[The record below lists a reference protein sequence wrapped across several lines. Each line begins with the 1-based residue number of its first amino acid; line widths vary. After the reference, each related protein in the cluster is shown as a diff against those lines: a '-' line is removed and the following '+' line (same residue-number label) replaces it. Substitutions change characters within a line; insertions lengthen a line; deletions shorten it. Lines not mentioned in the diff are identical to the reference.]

1 MQDDESA
8 ISHTRLAYLPALDGV
23 RACAVVAVMLF
34 HGGIPHMDG
43 GFMGVDAFFVL
54 SGFLITSLLVGEWR
68 QTLTIRLG
76 AFWARRAR
84 RLLPALLLMLLF
96 VAFFASVI
104 VPKGTYGALRLDAL
118 ATLLYVSN
126 WHFILV
132 NSNYFNETAA
142 SSPLLHTWSLAV
154 EEQFYV
160 IWPLVVLAVL
170 HFTRNLRVLFA
181 LCCAAA
187 IASATWMSVVYDHGL
202 NTNRAYLGTD
212 TRCQCLFIGC
222 ALAVGLVLLTQR
234 RQDDGRLAKGELWQP
249 EGRTGER
256 LCAAAGVVGAIAAVT
271 IWVLTS
277 STSSFP
283 YSGGFFL
290 IGLAV
295 AAVILSAVAAP
306 RSIVPTVLSLTP
318 VRYVG
323 RISYGLYIWHWPI
336 FIWLNHARTGLVG
349 YELFAV
355 RALVTFAVSVV
366 SFHLVERPIRRG
378 TFVRQW
384 KAWVAVPAGVG
395 VVLVAM
401 VAATT
406 GTTAVASTAFP
417 GGIGTTGSTTTTTTA
432 GGTTATTTSGT
443 GATGLPVRVLLFGD
457 SVALTLGIGL
467 ALPAEQDKYGYIL
480 SDKGILG
487 CGVVNG
493 PAVELMGAHDA
504 TPPACNGSSFLAGE
518 TPDMQPWPFQWQA
531 AINDVKPN
539 VVVLLAGRWEVVDRQ
554 YQGNWTNI
562 LSPTFAAYVKKQLEV
577 ASNLVTASGARMVFL
592 TAPCTRSG
600 EQPDGAP
607 WPEDNPARLAVF
619 NRLVREVVAAHPL
632 TDSVVD
638 LNAAACPRGKYA
650 TSVDGVV
657 IRRDDGV
664 HFTDAGG
671 AFLAGRL
678 MPPIVAAGRAQA
690 SANAGARRQPAG
702 DAGLGL
708 TFCGVPLEPGDCGL
722 TLGFESATTHCAR
735 SDGTRWPSSTVAPSE
750 IVVISEFHEPSAE
763 LAWAAN
769 GSAARSS

>member
-8 ISHTRLAYLPALDGV
+8 VSHTRLAYLPALDGV
-23 RACAVVAVMLF
+23 RACAVVAVMMF

-68 QTLTIRLG
+68 QTLTIKLG

-118 ATLLYVSN
+118 STLLYVSN

-160 IWPLVVLAVL
+160 IWPLVVLGVM
-170 HFTRNLRVLFA
+170 HFTRSLRALFA
-181 LCCAAA
+181 LCCAAG
-187 IASATWMSVVYDHGL
+187 IASATWMYVLYDGGV

-212 TRCQCLFIGC
+212 TRSQCLFIGC
-222 ALAVGLVLLTQR
+222 ALAVGLVLLTR
-234 RQDDGRLAKGELWQP
+234 RSQEEGRLAKGELWQP
-249 EGRTGER
+249 AGATGRTVCG
-256 LCAAAGVVGAIAAVT
+256 LIGLAGAVVAVAL
-271 IWVLTS
+271 WVATT

-283 YSGGFFL
+283 YAGGFFL

-295 AAVILSAVAAP
+295 GGVILSAVAAP
-306 RSIVPTVLSLTP
+306 RSIVPRLLSLTP

-336 FIWLNHARTGLVG
+336 FIWLNHARTGVSG

-355 RALVTFAVSVV
+355 RVLVTFAVSVV
-366 SFHLVERPIRRG
+366 SFHLVERPIRMG
-378 TFVRQW
+378 TFVSTWR
-384 KAWVAVPAGVG
+384 AWLAVPAGVG
-395 VVLVAM
+395 AVLVA
-401 VAATT
+401 VIAATT

-417 GGIGTTGSTTTTTTA
+417 GPVNPIGGTTTTTPTLP
-432 GGTTATTTSGT
+432 
-443 GATGLPVRVLLFGD
+443 GAPLGAAPVRVLLFGD

-467 ALPAEQDKYGYIL
+467 SSPPDQSRYGYVL

-493 PAVELMGAHDA
+493 PVVQLMGTRDVV
-504 TPPACNGSSFLAGE
+504 PPACNGSTLQPGASSD
-518 TPDMQPWPFQWQA
+518 TKPWPYQWLDA
-531 AINDVKPN
+531 MNEVKPN
-539 VVVLLAGRWEVVDRQ
+539 VVVLLAGRWEVVDRE
-554 YQGNWTNI
+554 YQGSWTNI
-562 LSPTFAAYVKKQLEV
+562 LNPAYAAYVKQQLEQ
-577 ASNLVTASGARMVFL
+577 ASQLVTATGARMVFL
-592 TAPCTRSG
+592 TAPCTDEG

-607 WPEDNPARLAVF
+607 WPEDDPARLAAF
-619 NRLVREVVAAHPL
+619 NRLIREVVAEHPL
-632 TDSVVD
+632 TDTVVD
-638 LNAAACPRGKYA
+638 LNAAACPGGKYA
-650 TSVDGVV
+650 TTVDGVV
-657 IRRDDGV
+657 LRRSDGV
-664 HFTDAGG
+664 HFTNAGG
-671 AFLAGRL
+671 IWLAPKL

-690 SANAGARRQPAG
+690 ASGGPAG
-702 DAGLGL
+702 
-708 TFCGVPLEPGDCGL
+708 
-722 TLGFESATTHCAR
+722 
-735 SDGTRWPSSTVAPSE
+735 
-750 IVVISEFHEPSAE
+750 PSA
-763 LAWAAN
+763 
-769 GSAARSS
+769 GG

>member
-8 ISHTRLAYLPALDGV
+8 VSHTRLAYLPALDGV
-23 RACAVVAVMLF
+23 RACAVVAVMMF

-68 QTLTIRLG
+68 QTLTIKLG

-118 ATLLYVSN
+118 STLLYVSN

-160 IWPLVVLAVL
+160 IWPLVVLGVM
-170 HFTRNLRVLFA
+170 HFTRSLRALFG

-187 IASATWMSVVYDHGL
+187 VASAIWMYVLYDGGL

-212 TRCQCLFIGC
+212 TRSQCLFIGC
-222 ALAVGLVLLTQR
+222 ALAVGLVLVTR
-234 RQDDGRLAKGELWQP
+234 RSHEEGRLAKGELWRP
-249 EGRTGER
+249 AGATGTMICG
-256 LCAAAGVVGAIAAVT
+256 LIGLVGALGAVAL
-271 IWVLTS
+271 WVLTT

-283 YSGGFFL
+283 YGGGFFL

-295 AAVILSAVAAP
+295 AGVILSAVAAP
-306 RSIVPTVLSLTP
+306 ESIVPRVLSLTP

-336 FIWLNHARTGLVG
+336 FIWLDHARTGTSG

-355 RALVTFAVSVV
+355 RVLVTFAVSVV
-366 SFHLVERPIRRG
+366 SFHLVERPIRMG
-378 TFVRQW
+378 TFVSQW
-384 KAWVAVPAGVG
+384 RAWLAVPVGVG
-395 VVLVAM
+395 VVLVA
-401 VAATT
+401 VIAATT
-406 GTTAVASTAFP
+406 GTTAVASTALP
-417 GGIGTTGSTTTTTTA
+417 GPVNPAGGTTTTTTTA
-432 GGTTATTTSGT
+432 PGAPATAT
-443 GATGLPVRVLLFGD
+443 PVRVLLFGD
-457 SVALTLGIGL
+457 SVALTLGVGL
-467 ALPAEQDKYGYIL
+467 SAPPDQAKYGYVL

-493 PAVELMGAHDA
+493 PEVEIMGARDT
-504 TPPACNGSSFLAGE
+504 TPSACDGSPLQPGE
-518 TPDMQPWPFQWQA
+518 NPDLRPWTYQWQDA
-531 AINDVKPN
+531 MNAVKPN
-539 VVVLLAGRWEVVDRQ
+539 VVVLLAGRWEVVDRE
-554 YQGNWTNI
+554 YEGTWTNI
-562 LSPTFAAYVKKQLEV
+562 LHPAYAAYVKQQLEQ
-577 ASNLVTASGARMVFL
+577 ASQLVTATGARMVFL
-592 TAPCTRSG
+592 TAPCTNEG

-607 WPEDNPARLAVF
+607 WPEDDPARLAVF
-619 NRLVREVVAAHPL
+619 NRLVREVAAAHPL

-638 LNAAACPRGKYA
+638 LNAAACPRGKFA
-650 TSVDGVV
+650 TTVDGVV
-657 IRRDDGV
+657 LRNSDGV

-671 AFLAGRL
+671 TWLVPKL
-678 MPPIVAAGRAQA
+678 MPAIVAAGRAQA
-690 SANAGARRQPAG
+690 ASGAAAG
-702 DAGLGL
+702 
-708 TFCGVPLEPGDCGL
+708 
-722 TLGFESATTHCAR
+722 
-735 SDGTRWPSSTVAPSE
+735 SST
-750 IVVISEFHEPSAE
+750 
-763 LAWAAN
+763 
-769 GSAARSS
+769 GG